1 MLFVCLFV
9 CLFLCDV
16 ACVLY
21 VDQDRNTVSD
31 YRGHC
36 CLFVC
41 LFVVFMLF
49 VVVSILLEELVY
61 FNSNVCVTNN
71 SPIY

>member
-21 VDQDRNTVSD
+21 VDQDRNTVTIM
-31 YRGHC
+31 GHC
-36 CLFVC
+36 C

-61 FNSNVCVTNN
+61 FNSNVCVTAMR
-71 SPIY
+71 P